1 MGEILCYGDSNTYG
15 LIPGTKDRYPRD
27 IRWTGIIQERL
38 RHKGYNI
45 IEEGLCGRTTVFDDE
60 LRNGR
65 RGDIFLPLLL
75 ESHQPLDVV
84 ILMLGTND
92 CKSYYKASA
101 KVIGRGIEKLIHQIR
116 ANNININILLISPII
131 LGEKIGEEEYDH
143 EFNKESI
150 QTSKELKTVYQEIA
164 NIYNID
170 FLAASDVVKFSD
182 IDQEHLDIDNHM
194 KLAEAIMKKLEDI
207 LWTGTT

>member
-143 EFNKESI
+143 DFNKESI
-150 QTSKELKTVYQEIA
+150 
-164 NIYNID
+164 
-170 FLAASDVVKFSD
+170 
-182 IDQEHLDIDNHM
+182 
-194 KLAEAIMKKLEDI
+194 
-207 LWTGTT
+207 